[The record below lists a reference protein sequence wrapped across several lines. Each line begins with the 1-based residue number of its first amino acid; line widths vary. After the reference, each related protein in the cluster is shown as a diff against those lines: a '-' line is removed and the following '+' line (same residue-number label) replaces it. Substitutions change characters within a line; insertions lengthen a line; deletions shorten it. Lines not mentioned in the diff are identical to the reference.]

1 MQSLLKDADARQD
14 ESELVRQ
21 WVGEIRE
28 LAYDAE
34 DIIGTYVLTVAS
46 RSGGGIQKVLKRYAC
61 ILNEA
66 ITVHKLG
73 SEIADIMTK
82 VSNLKTIFQA
92 YGIKESILRGGGP
105 SSSNERQREQR
116 QTYSHLGH
124 DVVGFED
131 DLNKLVAF
139 ILKEEEG
146 DRVNIASICGILF
159 SLLSPSETE
168 RDKIRKKR
176 DEEIVDQLLQVLKE
190 KKCLLI
196 LDDIWNIADWEFLCE
211 AFSVKGTGSKILL
224 TSRNKDVA
232 LHADPNGFHHELQF
246 LNDEKSL
253 ELLEKIAI
261 SRRSKDSIIKTN
273 LKLLGNEMLKYCGG
287 LPLAI
292 TVLGGLLAAKHTQEE
307 WDDVH
312 RHVKSYVNVR
322 EGLQFNKDKVLAFSY
337 NELPCH
343 LKPCFL
349 YLGHFPED
357 FEISTKELV
366 RMWMAEGFIQKI
378 QYERGRE
385 DTMEDV
391 GERYLRELVQRCM
404 VLVGKISSLGRIKT
418 CRIHDLMRDFC
429 VSKAQEENFL
439 QISEAHIGK
448 IRRLAINV
456 ESDDYYV
463 NEHPYLRSLLYF
475 GWLDLPFKES
485 RLKKF
490 KLLRVLNLGNLKNY
504 DIELPKDIGCLIHLR
519 FLSLKGSNV
528 NNVPSSMG
536 NLRCLQTLDLRYSN
550 YNVRVPNVFKK
561 MEQLRHLYLP
571 YRYRISEK
579 LEVGNLCYLQ
589 TLVNVWPKKIRLP
602 TSFTFNRLRVL
613 KVGTPNYDPNPDII
627 EKLNVR
633 SYFERSPDIIQI
645 LSSCPHIYN
654 LHLQHVEIKKLPE
667 VHQFSSNLAKLT
679 LKWTY
684 LEEDPMAT
692 LEKLPNLKILR
703 LLGGSF
709 VGKNMVCS
717 ERGFP
722 QLQSLVLQYMYSLE
736 EWRVEEGAMPSL
748 CRLQV
753 NNCQSL
759 RTIPDGLRFV
769 TTLQELEINYMPKT
783 FKDRV
788 DKDGEDFCKV
798 QHVPSL
804 VFQGCE
810 W

>member
-1 MQSLLKDADARQD
+1 MAESVVSGVVSRLGDLLLQEANLLMQGRMNQR
-14 ESELVRQ
+14 LVRQ
-21 WVGEIRE
+21 WVSEIRE
-28 LAYDAE
+28 LAYDAD
-34 DIIGTYVLTVAS
+34 DIIGTYALNS
-46 RSGGGIQKVLKRYAC
+46 C
-61 ILNEA
+61 IRRQEGRR
-66 ITVHKLG
+66 HK
-73 SEIADIMTK
+73 E
-82 VSNLKTIFQA
+82 
-92 YGIKESILRGGGP
+92 GP
-105 SSSNERQREQR
+105 QERQRDEIGKLR
-116 QTYSHLGH
+116 
-124 DVVGFED
+124 D
-131 DLNKLVAF
+131 D
-139 ILKEEEG
+139 
-146 DRVNIASICGILF
+146 
-159 SLLSPSETE
+159 
-168 RDKIRKKR
+168 
-176 DEEIVDQLLQVLKE
+176 EIVEKLLQVQQARR
-190 KKCLLI
+190 KCLVI
-196 LDDIWNIADWEFLCE
+196 VDDIWNTEHWDILCK
-211 AFSVKGTGSKILL
+211 AFPVKDTGSKILL
-224 TSRNKDVA
+224 TTRNRDVA
-232 LHADPNGFHHELQF
+232 LHADPRGFLHNLQF
-246 LNDEKSL
+246 LNDQKSW

-261 SRRSKDSIIKTN
+261 SWREDSIIKTN
-273 LKLLGNEMLKYCGG
+273 MESLGNEMLKYCGG

-312 RHVKSYVNVR
+312 RHVKSYLNVQ
-322 EGLQFNKDKVLAFSY
+322 EGLQFNKDKVLALSY

-378 QYERGRE
+378 QHERGRE

-391 GERYLRELVQRCM
+391 GERYLQELVQRCM
-404 VLVGKISSLGRIKT
+404 VLPK
-418 CRIHDLMRDFC
+418 
-429 VSKAQEENFL
+429 QENFL
-439 QISEAHIGK
+439 QITNIRSMEESEAHIGK

-456 ESDDYYV
+456 ESDDDYLNV
-463 NEHPYLRSLLYF
+463 KGIKFNEHPYLRSLLYF
-475 GWLDLPFKES
+475 GPLDFPFKES
-485 RLKKF
+485 RFKKF
-490 KLLRVLNLGNLKNY
+490 KLLRVLNLENFENY
-504 DIELPKDIGCLIHLR
+504 HIKLPKDIGCLIHLR

-536 NLRCLQTLDLRYSN
+536 NLRCLQTLDLRFLWKRR
-550 YNVRVPNVFKK
+550 VRVPNVFKK

-571 YRYRISEK
+571 YSYRISEK

-613 KVGTPNYDPNPDII
+613 KLGSVYGEAGPDII

-633 SYFERSPDIIQI
+633 SYFEGSPDIIQI

-654 LHLQHVEIKKLPE
+654 LHLEALKIKKLPE

-679 LKWTY
+679 LGGTC

-703 LLGGSF
+703 LLGNVF

-722 QLQSLVLQYMYSLE
+722 QLQSLVLDQLQNQE

-748 CRLQV
+748 CRLQIDY
-753 NNCQSL
+753 CHEL
-759 RTIPDGLRFV
+759 KTIPDGLRFV
-769 TTLQELEINYMPKT
+769 TTLQELEIKRMPKT

-788 DKDGEDFCKV
+788 DKGGEDFCKV

-804 VFQGCE
+804 VFQHCDRD
-810 W
+810 